1 MWGRHPRLPAVLL
14 LALSGRAADSPQSQL
29 DYLAASLEKGDAAG
43 ALSVFDP
50 KIGNFAE
57 IKRDIEYLATLS
69 GTTCDIKIELAEAS
83 GPNVALDGEWTL
95 RLNPKQNGPLL
106 VRTEKISV
114 SMRQTEGEWKIV
126 VFSPLRILAKPD
138 PAIFDRIA
146 ALANDLTEGNSA
158 DALSVFSAEMN
169 NYGEI
174 SGDVDALT
182 GQTEVLCAIDVVD
195 DNESAGI
202 HKLDTDWY
210 LQLKSDAGAFET
222 RRDRVQI
229 QMELVNRKWR
239 ITALLPA
246 GILSPIKA
254 N

>member
-1 MWGRHPRLPAVLL
+1 MWGRHLRLPAVLL

-83 GPNVALDGEWTL
+83 GPNVALNGEWTL

-114 SMRQTEGEWKIV
+114 SMRQ
-126 VFSPLRILAKPD
+126 SPSRMSS
-138 PAIFDRIA
+138 PASTMGRTANLGISPTA
-146 ALANDLTEGNSA
+146 AAWAWG
-158 DALSVFSAEMN
+158 
-169 NYGEI
+169 
-174 SGDVDALT
+174 
-182 GQTEVLCAIDVVD
+182 C
-195 DNESAGI
+195 
-202 HKLDTDWY
+202 
-210 LQLKSDAGAFET
+210 
-222 RRDRVQI
+222 R
-229 QMELVNRKWR
+229 WR
-239 ITALLPA
+239 AR
-246 GILSPIKA
+246 
-254 N
+254 